1 MKGLSIPSIKDK
13 MAQNQELQN
22 SIDKIKQFNEALV
35 SKYGLS
41 THLDFNK
48 LIEDANQTQNLN
60 LYTVN
65 QNYQVRG
72 EIIPGA
78 NYGGDFFDMF
88 AIGPNKIGLIIGDVS
103 EKSVPAVLFMTIA
116 KTMAHSLAKSIV
128 SPKELMEKANLLLSH
143 YNTSCMF
150 LTAFYAVFDSKTG
163 LLTYCNAGH
172 YPPYLLSS
180 NGQLKKITEPA
191 GMALGLKDFLRDEAP
206 PYEENIIQLKS
217 KDCLVMY
224 TDGVI
229 TASNQEGEDYSP
241 ARLEKALV
249 MSSQKPFCELIESV
263 ADDIHSFTGM
273 PEQRDDITIFSL
285 RYL

>member
-1 MKGLSIPSIKDK
+1 MSY
-13 MAQNQELQN
+13 NQELEE
-22 SIDKIKQFNEALV
+22 SIQKIKQFNDVLSAR
-35 SKYGLS
+35 YGLN
-41 THLDFNK
+41 TQLDFNK
-48 LIEDANQTQNLN
+48 LIEQASQTQNLN

-72 EIIPGA
+72 EIIPGSS
-78 NYGGDFFDMF
+78 YGGDFFDFF

-116 KTMAHSLAKSIV
+116 KTMTHSLAKTIV
-128 SPKELMEKANLLLSH
+128 SPKELMEKANLLLSY

-163 LLTYCNAGH
+163 ILNYCNAGH
-172 YPPYLLSS
+172 HPPYLLSS
-180 NGQLKKITEPA
+180 NGNLEKITQPT
-191 GMALGLKDFLRDEAP
+191 GMALGLKEFLKGDAP
-206 PYEENIIQLKS
+206 AYEEGTLQLKS

-229 TASNQEGEDYSP
+229 TALNAQGEDYSN
-241 ARLEKALV
+241 ARFEKALTQ
-249 MSSQKPFCELIESV
+249 SAQKPFCELIESV
-263 ADDIHSFTGM
+263 ADDIQEFTGR